1 MQNNKI
7 YYLSTVILL
16 PSISFIFGVTTFLS
30 EAPVWCDYSPF
41 KQLNWCQ
48 PEPPC
53 NSDDNNTLECAN
65 TLFKGDKYHN
75 PAKLKIDTLRDH
87 KPSIY
92 FRVDETM
99 HMKFDSHHDGYIFI
113 YNINSKG
120 ELITLFPNKYCP
132 QLEHSYI
139 KAEKTLIIPDI
150 YWTCDFQVSEPTGT
164 NTLLAVLIENKM
176 EYNILPVNFK
186 TVSPQHAKSLLHLLR
201 LQLDNL
207 TMENQ
212 HGEERPIKWSAK
224 MAEYEIKH

>member
-7 YYLSTVILL
+7 YYLITIF
-16 PSISFIFGVTTFLS
+16 ISFIFALTTFIS
-30 EAPVWCDYSPF
+30 EAPIWCDYSPF

-53 NSDDNNTLECAN
+53 NSNDDNSLECAK
-65 TLFKGDKYHN
+65 TLFSGDKYHN
-75 PAKLKIDTLRDH
+75 PANLKIDTLRDQ

-99 HMKFDSHHDGYIFI
+99 HVKFDSHHDGYIFI

-120 ELITLFPNKYCP
+120 ELITLFPNKYCQ
-132 QLEHSYI
+132 QLEQSYI
-139 KAEKTLIIPDI
+139 KAGKTLIIPDI
-150 YWTCDFQVSEPTGT
+150 YWACDFAVSEPTGT
-164 NTLLAVLIENKM
+164 NTLLAVLIETKM
-176 EYNILPVNFK
+176 QYNLLPVNFK

-201 LQLDNL
+201 LQLENL

-224 MAEYEIKH
+224 MAEYEVKH